1 MIVKIF
7 LEHDVIIFPSMGKGK
22 LEVFKDVI
30 LFSRIFFFLP
40 LTDILR
46 DTSLGELYKNIF
58 PGIGKQLHRSRF
70 VHLPQIIHAQDNEK
84 YLNSPDLSHE
94 AGFDAFMS
102 GTVFIYL
109 AHTMAGLNYL

>member
-1 MIVKIF
+1 M
-7 LEHDVIIFPSMGKGK
+7 
-22 LEVFKDVI
+22 
-30 LFSRIFFFLP
+30 
-40 LTDILR
+40 LR

-84 YLNSPDLSHE
+84 YLNAPDLSHE

>member
-1 MIVKIF
+1 M
-7 LEHDVIIFPSMGKGK
+7 EKGK
-22 LEVFKDVI
+22 LQSLHCIHTYIFKDVSI
-30 LFSRIFFFLP
+30 LFSRIFFFFLLP
-40 LTDILR
+40 LLKKTTDMLR